1 MKFYGLPYQGSKNFI
16 ATRIARDL
24 PPAENYYD
32 LFCGGGAV
40 LQAVSEIKK
49 YKNYYT
55 NELNPVVYDG
65 LVKAF
70 SGYYKTEN
78 RWISRE
84 DFWKL
89 KDTDFYVYSCFS
101 FGNKGTSYCYGT
113 HIEPWKKAVHYA
125 RVFND
130 FSLLKEFGIIT
141 TDISKSNIKKHLA
154 EYKSKY
160 IKWFC
165 DTKNLSYDNLDRNKS
180 IIMNQFTTEKER
192 NKKDLIKLEKTED
205 FYLLE
210 NQQTLKR
217 LINFRDQTNLRSSE
231 ILLRQNNLQR
241 LHRLQKIQLLNNIA
255 FYNKDYREIEIKD
268 NSVVYCDPPYV
279 GTEPYHI
286 KNEEIKFNHEEFY
299 RYIKELSKNKTIK
312 IFISEYFMP
321 SEDFI
326 KIREYPKISSMVR
339 NEYDFG
345 IKTDNLYIPKSQK
358 YEDPLEE
365 DMFPM
370 FRSNYAESDFNW

>member
-1 MKFYGLPYQGSKNFI
+1 MSKFYGLPYQGSKNFI

-24 PPAENYYD
+24 PSAENYYD

-40 LQAVSEIKK
+40 LQAVTETKK
-49 YKNYYT
+49 YKNYYA
-55 NELNPVVYDG
+55 NELNPLVYDG
-65 LVKAF
+65 LIKAF

-113 HIEPWKKAVHYA
+113 HIEPWKKALHYA

-130 FSLLKEFGIIT
+130 FSLLKEFRIIT
-141 TDISKSNIKKHLA
+141 TDVSKKNIRQHLQ
-154 EYKSKY
+154 EYKEKY

-165 DTKNLSYDNLDRNKS
+165 DYKNIQFEDNL
-180 IIMNQFTTEKER
+180 Q
-192 NKKDLIKLEKTED
+192 LID
-205 FYLLE
+205 
-210 NQQTLKR
+210 
-217 LINFRDQTNLRSSE
+217 FRDQTNPRSFESLE
-231 ILLRQNNLQR
+231 NLER
-241 LHRLQKIQLLNNIA
+241 LQSFERFHRLQNIKSIDNIT

-268 NSVVYCDPPYV
+268 NSVVYCDPPYF

-286 KNEEIKFNHEEFY
+286 KNKEIQFNHNEFY
-299 RYIKELSKNKTIK
+299 RWIKELSKNKTIK

-326 KIREYPKISSMVR
+326 KIREYPKISSMAR
-339 NEYDFG
+339 NEYDLG
-345 IKTDNLYIPKSQK
+345 IKTDNLFIPKSQK
-358 YEDPLEE
+358 FDDPLEE
-365 DMFPM
+365 DMLPM